1 MTHWPPGVPGGKEFS
16 PRLWVPSRSAPQ
28 LAAVMGSELYQDQSF
43 GLYLPAPWASPL
55 PGSGN
60 LVNVLKAQ
68 DISNEGIAIERTTAS
83 DKWHSCWK
91 KNSKKSLL

>member
-1 MTHWPPGVPGGKEFS
+1 
-16 PRLWVPSRSAPQ
+16 
-28 LAAVMGSELYQDQSF
+28 MGSELYQDQSF

-91 KNSKKSLL
+91 KKNSKKIYSESNHEQSSCYGSVVKNPT